1 MSDEAKSPV
10 VRVSRESWMRE
21 KLFLGLAPA
30 DYLKTFLNP
39 VDICIALI
47 LAAGLPVI
55 VWRFVF
61 GLASVTNLTQS
72 NPWGLWIA
80 FDVACG
86 VALAAGGYTVA
97 CTVAVF
103 GLKEY
108 SPIMRPAVL
117 TGMIGYLLVVLGLF
131 VDLGQPWRLPY
142 PLFWSA
148 GTTSVMY
155 ELAWC
160 VCVYLLV
167 LIFEFLP
174 ALLEWLGLKELRI
187 KLAKLSIGAIVLGIS
202 LSTLHQSSLG
212 SLFLLAP
219 GKLHPLWYSPF
230 LPFFFFVS
238 SIAAGIGM
246 VIVES
251 SISHKAFH
259 DQFDPKKPVDLDK
272 LTLGLARAGSLV
284 LFSYFFLKLQGIAD
298 GGHWDLLATPMGAWF
313 LVEIIGFA
321 LVPSIIF
328 ACAARYSRP
337 GLARLAGVITVL
349 GIVLNRFNVSW
360 LALRWDAPDRYYPSV
375 SEVLVSVTIVTIG
388 VALFRWVVN
397 RMPILYTKAGYEGL
411 H

>member
-1 MSDEAKSPV
+1 MSSVIAMPSRTEWLQDKMFMGLSLRDYVKS
-10 VRVSRESWMRE
+10 
-21 KLFLGLAPA
+21 
-30 DYLKTFLNP
+30 FLNP
-39 VDICIALI
+39 TDIVIGLI
-47 LAAGLPVI
+47 LVTGFPIIAARFMYGL
-55 VWRFVF
+55 
-61 GLASVTNLTQS
+61 GAVTNLSQS

-97 CTVAVF
+97 CAVAIF

-108 SPIMRPAVL
+108 TPIMRPAVL
-117 TGMIGYLLVVLGLF
+117 TGMLGYLLVVLGLF
-131 VDLGQPWRLPY
+131 VDLGRPWRLPY

-160 VCVYLLV
+160 VCLYLVV

-174 ALLEWLGLKELRI
+174 AVLEWLGLKELRM

-219 GKLHPLWYSPF
+219 TKLHPLWYSPF

-238 SIAAGIGM
+238 SISAGIGM
-246 VIVES
+246 VIFES
-251 SISHKAFH
+251 TISHRAFH
-259 DQFDPKKPVDLDK
+259 DQLDPKKPVDIDK
-272 LTLGLARAGSLV
+272 LTLGLSKGGALI
-284 LFSYFFLKLQGIAD
+284 LFSMFFLRLQGVAD
-298 GGHWDLLATPMGAWF
+298 GGHWNLLATPMGAWF
-313 LVEIIGFA
+313 LVEIVGFI
-321 LVPSIIF
+321 LVPSLLF
-328 ACAARYSRP
+328 ACAVRYRNVLMARI
-337 GLARLAGVITVL
+337 AAVMTVL

-360 LALRWDAPDRYYPSV
+360 LALRWDAPDRYFPTLAEVWV
-375 SEVLVSVTIVTIG
+375 SITIVTIG
-388 VALFRWVVN
+388 VALFRWIVN
-397 RMPILYTKAGYEGL
+397 RMPVMYEKPGYEGL

>member
-1 MSDEAKSPV
+1 MSSTASVPV
-10 VRVSRESWMRE
+10 EPVTREGWIRE
-21 KLFLGLAPA
+21 KLMLGLAPT
-30 DYLKTFLNP
+30 DYLKSFLNP
-39 VDICIALI
+39 VDLAIAVI

-55 VWRFVF
+55 AWRFLF
-61 GLASVTNLTQS
+61 GLASVTNLTQAT
-72 NPWGLWIA
+72 PWGLWIA

-160 VCVYLLV
+160 VCVYLMV

-174 ALLEWLGLKELRI
+174 AALEWLGLKQLRA
-187 KLAKLSIGAIVLGIS
+187 KVAKLSIGAIVLGIS

-259 DQFDPKKPVDLDK
+259 DQFDPKKPVNLDK

-313 LVEIIGFA
+313 LVEIVGFV
-321 LVPSIIF
+321 LVPSLLF
-328 ACAARYSRP
+328 ACAARYGKP
-337 GLARLAGVITVL
+337 GLARGAAVLTVL

-360 LALRWDAPDRYYPSV
+360 LALNWDAPVRYVPSAA
-375 SEVLVSVTIVTIG
+375 EILVSLTIVTIG
-388 VALFRWVVN
+388 VALFRWIVN
-397 RMPILYTKAGYEGL
+397 RMPILYEKPGYEGL